1 MTMRDDYLSSEWA
14 SGHHQVSAAIHKAI
28 GMVAE
33 SFDRLH
39 AYQFDAPW
47 REQPKHRTG
56 AGR

>member
-1 MTMRDDYLSSEWA
+1 MRDDYLSAEWA
-14 SGHHQVSAAIHKAI
+14 SGHHQVSSAIHKAI
-28 GMVAE
+28 SVVAK

-47 REQPKHRTG
+47 RDEAHRRTS

>member
-1 MTMRDDYLSSEWA
+1 MRDDYLSGEWA

-28 GMVAE
+28 SLVAE

-47 REQPKHRTG
+47 REQPRHRTG